1 MAVAGGATT
10 AYACQVI
17 GGELLVYRTTMLRS
31 ECATVDE
38 AVAMLA
44 RGEVATVAGGDMA
57 ELRRRLAAEGV
68 RG

>member
-10 AYACQVI
+10 AYACQVV
-17 GGELLVYRTTMLRS
+17 GGELFVHRTTTLRS
-31 ECATVDE
+31 ECAKVDD
-38 AVAMLA
+38 AMQRLA

-57 ELRRRLAAEGV
+57 ELRRRMAAEGV